1 MPRVGVRVGTRVCR
15 TEGQSS
21 FTVRAPPEVSHDPRL
36 LPHAPLDIQV
46 NAQVR
51 RTEGQSSFT
60 VRAPPGVSRD
70 SRLLPHAPSDIRVGA
85 QSRRTEGQYN
95 PSRWARRLESAM
107 TLGSFPCPE
116 SASESAHGSAAP
128 KGNII
133 LHGAREAWSQ
143 PTISRPTHP
152 AARPRVAASRS
163 PCRGALST
171 PAGTPSP
178 EGITFH
184 HNGQCTHEFW
194 AITVHYHTP
203 STVEKFDDRPHI
215 IQAVAFTQLR
225 TERSKSQTTC
235 SNFNTVIQSPSDNS
249 TLTDHLLQL
258 RHNHSP
264 LQTIQRS
271 QATLPQLRHHNT
283 PLETSSHSGPPQIQQ
298 IADTIRVTPP
308 EPRPLLRRLLVVA
321 T

>member
-1 MPRVGVRVGTRVCR
+1 
-15 TEGQSS
+15 
-21 FTVRAPPEVSHDPRL
+21 
-36 LPHAPLDIQV
+36 
-46 NAQVR
+46 
-51 RTEGQSSFT
+51 
-60 VRAPPGVSRD
+60 
-70 SRLLPHAPSDIRVGA
+70 
-85 QSRRTEGQYN
+85 
-95 PSRWARRLESAM
+95 M

-152 AARPRVAASRS
+152 AARPQVAASRS

-235 SNFNTVIQSPSDNS
+235 SNFNTVTVPFRQFNAHRPLAPAPTQPQSPSDKS
-249 TLTDHLLQL
+249 THTDRLLQL

-264 LQTIQRS
+264 LQTTQRS

-298 IADTIRVTPP
+298 IADTILVTPP
-308 EPRPLLRRLLVVA
+308 NHVPSSADYWL
-321 T
+321 

>member
-1 MPRVGVRVGTRVCR
+1 
-15 TEGQSS
+15 
-21 FTVRAPPEVSHDPRL
+21 
-36 LPHAPLDIQV
+36 
-46 NAQVR
+46 
-51 RTEGQSSFT
+51 
-60 VRAPPGVSRD
+60 
-70 SRLLPHAPSDIRVGA
+70 
-85 QSRRTEGQYN
+85 
-95 PSRWARRLESAM
+95 M

-116 SASESAHGSAAP
+116 SASESAHRAAAP

-143 PTISRPTHP
+143 PTLSRPTHP
-152 AARPRVAASRS
+152 AARPQVAASRS

-184 HNGQCTHEFW
+184 HNGQCAHEFW

-258 RHNHSP
+258 RHSHSP
-264 LQTIQRS
+264 LQTSKHS
-271 QATLPQLRHHNT
+271 QTTCSSSDTATVPFRQVNT
-283 PLETSSHSGPPQIQQ
+283 H
-298 IADTIRVTPP
+298 
-308 EPRPLLRRLLVVA
+308 RPLAPAPTQPQSPSDNSTLTGHFA
-321 T
+321 PAPTPQHSP

>member
-1 MPRVGVRVGTRVCR
+1 
-15 TEGQSS
+15 
-21 FTVRAPPEVSHDPRL
+21 
-36 LPHAPLDIQV
+36 
-46 NAQVR
+46 
-51 RTEGQSSFT
+51 
-60 VRAPPGVSRD
+60 
-70 SRLLPHAPSDIRVGA
+70 
-85 QSRRTEGQYN
+85 
-95 PSRWARRLESAM
+95 M
-107 TLGSFPCPE
+107 TLGSFPMRHPT
-116 SASESAHGSAAP
+116 SESAHGSAAP

-163 PCRGALST
+163 PCRWALST

-258 RHNHSP
+258 RHSHSP
-264 LQTIQRS
+264 LQTSKHS
-271 QATLPQLRHHNT
+271 QTTCSSSDTATVPFRQVNT
-283 PLETSSHSGPPQIQQ
+283 H
-298 IADTIRVTPP
+298 
-308 EPRPLLRRLLVVA
+308 RPLAPAPTQPQSPSDNSTLTGHFA
-321 T
+321 PAPTPQHSP